1 MDVQATIR
9 VFIEKSGGV
18 NKGCK
23 KIAKRLN
30 YEWQWEHIANVSR
43 GAKPSDRLIR
53 KLKALR
59 PPKPPRKRYR
69 LTIETDNETEYKQFE
84 SLTMERR
91 LRAFRN
97 EYKKG

>member
-1 MDVQATIR
+1 MDMQATIR

-43 GAKPSDRLIR
+43 GAKPSDKLIR

-69 LTIETDNETEYKQFE
+69 KIIEAISKEQWE
-84 SLTMERR
+84 SWNTLNADELRNR
-91 LRAFRN
+91 LD
-97 EYKKG
+97 KK